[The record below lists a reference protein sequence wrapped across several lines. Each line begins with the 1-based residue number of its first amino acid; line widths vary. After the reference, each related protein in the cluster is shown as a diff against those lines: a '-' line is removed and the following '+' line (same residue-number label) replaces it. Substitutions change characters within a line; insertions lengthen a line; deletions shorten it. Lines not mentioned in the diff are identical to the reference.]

1 MHEGPVV
8 VFSGGGT
15 GGHLYPAL
23 AVADALRA
31 RRPDVRVLFMGSRR
45 GIEGRIL
52 TERGEWH
59 ILLPVRG
66 IDRSN
71 PLRSLSGIGGFVAS
85 IARSVRLFAELR
97 PEVVVVTGGYAS
109 APAGIAAALTGV
121 PVVLQEQNAVP
132 GLVTKALSRVAR
144 LIHVAYPEAIDRLPV
159 GLDRVRVTGNPVRPA
174 AQLDRA
180 RARERMGVP
189 ERATVLL
196 VVGGSQGSLALN
208 EALTDAIRAAALD
221 PALRPRDLHAVWA
234 TGPAHHDGISVELEA
249 LGTAVDW
256 VHAIPY
262 IEDMP
267 VALACADLALARAGA
282 TFTAELLVHGL
293 PAILV
298 PLPSAAEDHQRRN
311 AEALASADAAVM
323 IPQDELD
330 AATLWRAVNRL
341 VDGSDRLARMGAAAH
356 ALARPH
362 AADDIAGTLVDMLT
376 PGPEAVA

>member
-31 RRPDVRVLFMGSRR
+31 RRPDVRVLFMGSKR

-59 ILLPVRG
+59 ALLPVRG

-71 PLRSLSGIGGFVAS
+71 PLRSLAGVGGFVAS
-85 IARSVRLFAELR
+85 VARSLRLFAELR

-132 GLVTKALSRVAR
+132 GLVTKALSRAAKVV
-144 LIHVAYPEAIDRLPV
+144 HVAFPEAMERLPV
-159 GLDRVRVTGNPVRPA
+159 GSDRVRVSGNPVRPA
-174 AQLDRA
+174 APLDSA
-180 RARERMGVP
+180 RARQRMGVP
-189 ERATVLL
+189 EDATVLL

-208 EALTDAIRAAALD
+208 RALSDAIRSAVRD
-221 PALRPRDLHAVWA
+221 PDLRPRGLHVLWA
-234 TGPAHHDGISVELEA
+234 TGPAHFDSIAAQLEELGA
-249 LGTAVDW
+249 AAIW
-256 VHAIPY
+256 VHAMPY

-267 VALACADLALARAGA
+267 VALASADLALARAGA
-282 TFTAELLVHGL
+282 TFTAELLVQGL

-298 PLPSAAEDHQRRN
+298 PLPSAAEDHQ
-311 AEALASADAAVM
+311 
-323 IPQDELD
+323 
-330 AATLWRAVNRL
+330 TLSL
-341 VDGSDRLARMGAAAH
+341 IH
-356 ALARPH
+356 
-362 AADDIAGTLVDMLT
+362 I
-376 PGPEAVA
+376 